1 MPKIPMPK
9 FSVRLVG
16 QLLAATIVALVVAAT
31 LGYVAQNQFELSAD
45 AIRAAALNGASLVV
59 AFLLV
64 AGIGRSQKDKR

>member
-1 MPKIPMPK
+1 MPKFPMPK
-9 FSVRLVG
+9 LTLRAVG
-16 QLLAATIVALVVAAT
+16 QLVAAALVALVAAAA
-31 LGYVAQNQFELSAD
+31 LDYVAHSQFELAPD

>member
-9 FSVRLVG
+9 LSVRVVG
-16 QLLAATIVALVVAAT
+16 QLVVAAIVALVAAAA
-31 LGYVAQNQFELSAD
+31 LDYIAHSQLELSPD
-45 AIRAAALNGASLVV
+45 AVRGGALNGASLVV